1 MRRQLRYDGARPQ
14 PRQSPCA
21 GRCTTIGNLNFRYK
35 IRKEE
40 KMDNKRESNL
50 WKQVDRLIFII
61 AILGLIILVGAYFFV
76 ANLENIDSTLREL
89 ILNVITNII
98 PTSLLFIGAY
108 LVFRQIEKLRSE
120 RDADEI
126 ADRVIFKLTEIA
138 KIRTSKPENDDGFS
152 EQSIQFSELDLRVHR
167 EFEITNKYFDNKS
180 KPQKIIVQFTNR
192 GSNVIHLK
200 KVTYSET
207 GLGMPKSILSRS
219 YRLDNGRDILIPV
232 DQNQSEIFPGNQ
244 YTIELCFDEKQ
255 DVNKMNGWS
264 GNWGYLHLE
273 LIYADETLNLQYSI

>member
-1 MRRQLRYDGARPQ
+1 
-14 PRQSPCA
+14 
-21 GRCTTIGNLNFRYK
+21 
-35 IRKEE
+35 
-40 KMDNKRESNL
+40 MDNKRESNL
-50 WKQVDRLIFII
+50 WKQIDRMIFII
-61 AILGLIILVGAYFFV
+61 AVLGLIILVGAYFFV
-76 ANLENIDSTLREL
+76 ANLGSIDNVLREL

-108 LVFRQIEKLRSE
+108 LIFRQIEKLRSE

-138 KIRTSKPENDDGFS
+138 KIRTAKSETEDGFS

-167 EFEITNKYFDNKS
+167 EFEITNKIFDSKS
-180 KPQKIIVQFTNR
+180 KPQKIVIQFTNR

-207 GLGMPKSILSRS
+207 GLGMPKSILSKS
-219 YRLDNGRDILIPV
+219 YRMDNGRDYLIPV
-232 DQNQSEIFPGNQ
+232 DQNQAEILPGNK
-244 YTIELCFDEKQ
+244 YSVELCFDEKQ
-255 DVNKMNGWS
+255 DIDRINGWS